1 MKEKHILKS
10 IKKVVLHKTPKH
22 LPFLEKEIVVRRKP
36 RFWQIIPVA
45 TFAASAIVI
54 ALVSTSATPSEV
66 NNSSSTSTPSEV
78 NSSGPNVRRPISEMM
93 AELVDNSYTL
103 RYVFDDVTFYTYE
116 VAETLI
122 KITIPDS
129 YTGNDSSQYLDIT
142 DANSPYIY
150 QQIDGET
157 WYVSSTQP
165 YELLSLISP
174 LSFIDPSAVEDEWFI
189 WNETME
195 GYDLNPTYLPNLFE
209 NSPLQGVE
217 DVEVWMTIE
226 GEIVLSFGG
235 RMHEDSDQHASL
247 QLVYGNFG
255 TTTVT
260 LPSNAIDFRSV
271 AINELLNGSTNHRY
285 QYYFTPISDEPN
297 ALPFTYQLGERDGD
311 TFKQTHFHYDASYT
325 SAVVD
330 TYFTI
335 SNGQYIKVVS
345 DDLGYRELFLDESS
359 YQLALEN
366 FYPINLLDVEES
378 WLDVDNET
386 FLENFGANGYPILPD
401 YLDRILN
408 LNVEGTIE
416 NVVAHVSL
424 SQNYWQGGIV
434 TLYATLT
441 IDGLDYQLFFEVTS
455 FDQVQGIFMPY
466 STGIRTTFA
475 DTLALA
481 VGTSSYS
488 VEQLTINEDGNSY
501 PANDAYFLVR
511 SGQDY
516 QRYRVNAQG
525 FLDLD
530 YFGQQGGEY
539 FSFSYVYNLRD
550 YVRETIDQ
558 ATYEANVVDTEWIKL
573 ENIQPEDYQAN
584 PAIPGGYTLSASSF
598 ERIFADALLDQY
610 TITDA
615 VISYTNLYEASTMI
629 VFSLT
634 GIDRVT
640 GETVRFESRY
650 SFIGE
655 SVIYFPTPIEEENP
669 TDQADPYDLAI
680 TFETFNELYPD
691 GINSFIGTL
700 YAFNDMGDLILL
712 EVFSLQENEALTI
725 NRMDGEYTQIVRD
738 GENFIQTQGNT
749 VSSETVMTSTD
760 AATFEEASTS
770 LSFIDFSLFN
780 ATNLVSLDVNVS
792 FGVIYQVNLDS
803 FDELFNL
810 PLSETMEV
818 TDAYLEITKNY
829 LSVSVYG
836 FDQETGQNFTMYL
849 VLESLNLNVDL
860 LSYLQ

>member
-1 MKEKHILKS
+1 MKEKNILKS
-10 IKKVVLHKTPKH
+10 IKKAVVNATPTH
-22 LPFLEKEIVVRRKP
+22 LPFLKKEIVQPRRP
-36 RFWQIIPVA
+36 RLWQVIPVA
-45 TFAASAIVI
+45 TLAASAVVI
-54 ALVSTSATPSEV
+54 AIVSSTATPSEV
-66 NNSSSTSTPSEV
+66 NNSSSTATSSEV
-78 NSSGPNVRRPISEMM
+78 NNSSPNVRRPVSAMM
-93 AELVDNSYTL
+93 AELADNTYTL
-103 RYVFDDVTFYTYE
+103 RYVFDDVTLYTYE
-116 VAETLI
+116 VAEPLI
-122 KITIPDS
+122 KITFPDS
-129 YTGNDSSQYLDIT
+129 NTGSDSSQYLDLT

-150 QQIDGET
+150 QQVDGEN
-157 WYVSSTQP
+157 WYVSVTQP

-217 DVEVWMTIE
+217 DVEVWMTFE
-226 GEIVLSFGG
+226 EEIVLSFGG
-235 RMHEDSDQHASL
+235 RMHEDSEQHASL

-260 LPSNAIDFRSV
+260 LPRNATDFRSV

-311 TFKQTHFHYDASYT
+311 TFKQTHFHYDPNYT

-366 FYPINLLDVEES
+366 FYPINLLEIEES
-378 WLDVDNET
+378 WLDIDNEI
-386 FLENFGANGYPILPD
+386 FLENFGTRGYPILPD

-441 IDGLDYQLFFEVTS
+441 IDGIDYQLFFQVTS
-455 FDQVQGIFMPY
+455 FNQVQGIFMPY

-488 VEQLTINEDGNSY
+488 VEQLTINDDGSSY
-501 PANDAYFLVR
+501 PADDAYFLVR

-525 FLDLD
+525 FLDLE
-530 YFGQQGGEY
+530 YFGQQGDEY
-539 FSFSYVYNLRD
+539 FSFSYVYNVGD

-573 ENIQPEDYQAN
+573 ENIQPDDYQEN
-584 PAIPGGYTLSASSF
+584 PAIPGGYTLSAASF
-598 ERIFADALLDQY
+598 ERIFADTFLDQY
-610 TITDA
+610 TITEA

-634 GIDRVT
+634 GTDRIT

-650 SFIGE
+650 SLIGE
-655 SVIYFPTPIEEENP
+655 SVIYFPTPSEEENP
-669 TDQADPYDLAI
+669 TDIYDLAMTI
-680 TFETFNELYPD
+680 ETFNERYAD
-691 GINSFIGTL
+691 GVESFIGTL
-700 YAFNDMGDLILL
+700 YAFNDQGELILFD
-712 EVFSLQENEALTI
+712 VFSLQENEALTI
-725 NRMDGEYTQIVRD
+725 NRLDGEYTQIVRD
-738 GENFIQTQGNT
+738 GDTFIQTQGNLT
-749 VSSETVMTSTD
+749 SNETVDTSVN
-760 AATFEEASTS
+760 AATFEEASDQLSFVNFSAFNETNLIS
-770 LSFIDFSLFN
+770 LS
-780 ATNLVSLDVNVS
+780 AT
-792 FGVIYQVNLDS
+792 GYGGIYQVNLEN
-803 FDELFNL
+803 FDALFNL

-818 TDAYLEITKNY
+818 TDAYVEITENY
-829 LSVSVYG
+829 VYISVYG
-836 FDQETGQNFTMYL
+836 VDLETGQNFTMYL
-849 VLESLNLNVDL
+849 VLESLNLDVDL
-860 LSYLQ
+860 LSYLK

>member
-1 MKEKHILKS
+1 MKEKNILKS
-10 IKKVVLHKTPKH
+10 IKKAVVKATPTH
-22 LPFLEKEIVVRRKP
+22 LPFLKKEIVQPRRP
-36 RFWQIIPVA
+36 RLWQVIPVA
-45 TFAASAIVI
+45 TLAASAVVI
-54 ALVSTSATPSEV
+54 AIVSSTATPSEV
-66 NNSSSTSTPSEV
+66 NNSSSTATSSGV
-78 NSSGPNVRRPISEMM
+78 NNSSPNVRRPVSEMM
-93 AELVDNSYTL
+93 AELADNSYTL
-103 RYVFDDVTFYTYE
+103 RYVFDDVTLYTYE

-122 KITIPDS
+122 KITFPDS
-129 YTGNDSSQYLDIT
+129 YTGSDSSQYLDLT

-157 WYVSSTQP
+157 WYVSGPQP

-217 DVEVWMTIE
+217 DVEVWMTFE

-260 LPSNAIDFRSV
+260 LPRNAIDFRSV

-285 QYYFTPISDEPN
+285 QYYFTPVSDEPN
-297 ALPFTYQLGERDGD
+297 ALPFTYQWGERDGD

-366 FYPINLLDVEES
+366 FYPINLLEIEES

-386 FLENFGANGYPILPD
+386 FLENFGANGYPILPE

-408 LNVEGTIE
+408 LNVDGTIE

-424 SQNYWQGGIV
+424 SQNYWQGGTV

-441 IDGLDYQLFFEVTS
+441 IDGIDYQLFFQVTS

-466 STGIRTTFA
+466 STGIRTTLA

-488 VEQLTINEDGNSY
+488 VEQLTINDDGSSY
-501 PANDAYFLVR
+501 PADDAYFLVR

-525 FLDLD
+525 FLDLE

-539 FSFSYVYNLRD
+539 FSFSYVYNTGD

-558 ATYEANVVDTEWIKL
+558 ATYEANVVNTEWIKL
-573 ENIQPEDYQAN
+573 ENIQPDDYQSN
-584 PAIPGGYTLSASSF
+584 PDMPGEYTLSTSSF
-598 ERIFADALLDQY
+598 ERIFADTFLEQY
-610 TITDA
+610 DITDA

-634 GIDRVT
+634 GTDRIT

-650 SFIGE
+650 SSIGE
-655 SVIYFPTPIEEENP
+655 SVIYFPTPSEENP
-669 TDQADPYDLAI
+669 TDPTDPYDLAMTI
-680 TFETFNELYPD
+680 ETFNERYPD
-691 GINSFIGTL
+691 GISSFIGTL
-700 YAFNDMGDLILL
+700 YAFNDASELTLYD
-712 EVFSLQENEALTI
+712 VFSLQDDEALTI
-725 NRMDGEYTQIVRD
+725 NRLDGEYTQIVRD

-749 VSSETVMTSTD
+749 GANETVITATD
-760 AATFEEASTS
+760 EATFEAASNQ
-770 LSFIDFSLFN
+770 LSFINFSAFN
-780 ATNLVSLDVNVS
+780 ETNLISLSSTGHDGI
-792 FGVIYQVNLDS
+792 FQVNLDS

-810 PLSETMEV
+810 PLTETMV
-818 TDAYLEITKNY
+818 VNDAYVAITEHY
-829 LSVSVYG
+829 IYVSVYG
-836 FDQETGQNFTMYL
+836 IDQETGQNFTMCL
-849 VLESLNLNVDL
+849 DLESLNLDVDL
-860 LSYLQ
+860 LSYL

>member
-1 MKEKHILKS
+1 MKEKNILKS
-10 IKKVVLHKTPKH
+10 IKKVVVNATPTH
-22 LPFLEKEIVVRRKP
+22 LPFLKKEIVQPRRP
-36 RFWQIIPVA
+36 RFWQVIPIA
-45 TFAASAIVI
+45 TLAASAVVI
-54 ALVSTSATPSEV
+54 AIVSSTATPSEV
-66 NNSSSTSTPSEV
+66 NNSS
-78 NSSGPNVRRPISEMM
+78 PNVRRPVSAMM

-103 RYVFDDVTFYTYE
+103 RYVFDDVTLYTYE
-116 VAETLI
+116 VAEPLI
-122 KITIPDS
+122 KITFPDS
-129 YTGNDSSQYLDIT
+129 YTGSDSSQYLDVT

-150 QQIDGET
+150 QQIDGEN

-217 DVEVWMTIE
+217 DVEVWMTFE

-311 TFKQTHFHYDASYT
+311 TFKQTHFHYDANYT

-330 TYFTI
+330 TYFTF

-366 FYPINLLDVEES
+366 FYPINLLEIEES

-386 FLENFGANGYPILPD
+386 FLEQFGVRGYPILPD

-424 SQNYWQGGIV
+424 SQNYWQGGTV
-434 TLYATLT
+434 TLFATLT
-441 IDGLDYQLFFEVTS
+441 IDGIDYQLFFQVTS

-466 STGIRTTFA
+466 STGIRTTLA

-488 VEQLTINEDGNSY
+488 VEQLTINEDGSSY

-525 FLDLD
+525 FLDLQ

-550 YVRETIDQ
+550 YVKETIDQ

-584 PAIPGGYTLSASSF
+584 PEIPGGYTLSAASF
-598 ERIFADALLDQY
+598 ERILADAFLDQY

-650 SFIGE
+650 SLIGE
-655 SVIYFPTPIEEENP
+655 SVIYFPTPSEEENP
-669 TDQADPYDLAI
+669 TDPADTYDLAI

-700 YAFNDMGDLILL
+700 YAFNDMGELILV

-725 NRMDGEYTQIVRD
+725 NRMDGEYTQIVRE
-738 GENFIQTQGNT
+738 GENFIQTQGN
-749 VSSETVMTSTD
+749 SYASETVTTSTD
-760 AATFEEASTS
+760 AATFEEASTR

-780 ATNLVSLDVNVS
+780 ATNLISLSVNVS

-849 VLESLNLNVDL
+849 VLESFNLNVDL

>member
-1 MKEKHILKS
+1 MKEKNILKS
-10 IKKVVLHKTPKH
+10 IKKVVVNATPTH
-22 LPFLEKEIVVRRKP
+22 LPFLKKEIVQPRRP
-36 RFWQIIPVA
+36 RFWQVIPIA
-45 TFAASAIVI
+45 TLAASAVVI
-54 ALVSTSATPSEV
+54 AIVSSTATPSEV
-66 NNSSSTSTPSEV
+66 NNSSS
-78 NSSGPNVRRPISEMM
+78 NVRRPVSAMM

-103 RYVFDDVTFYTYE
+103 RYVFDDVTLYTYE
-116 VAETLI
+116 VADTLI
-122 KITIPDS
+122 KITFPDS
-129 YTGNDSSQYLDIT
+129 YTGSDSSQYLDVT

-157 WYVSSTQP
+157 WYVSVTQP
-165 YELLSLISP
+165 NELLSLTSP

-217 DVEVWMTIE
+217 DVEVWMTFE

-260 LPSNAIDFRSV
+260 LPNNAIDFRSV

-285 QYYFTPISDEPN
+285 QYYFTPIFDEPN

-311 TFKQTHFHYDASYT
+311 TFKQTHFHYDANYT

-330 TYFTI
+330 TYFTF

-366 FYPINLLDVEES
+366 FYPINLLEIEES

-386 FLENFGANGYPILPD
+386 FLENFGVRGYPILPD

-424 SQNYWQGGIV
+424 SQNYWQGGTV
-434 TLYATLT
+434 SLFATLT
-441 IDGLDYQLFFEVTS
+441 IDGIDYQLFFQVTS

-466 STGIRTTFA
+466 STGIRTTLA

-488 VEQLTINEDGNSY
+488 VEQLTINEDGSSY

-550 YVRETIDQ
+550 YVKETIDQ

-584 PAIPGGYTLSASSF
+584 PEIPGGYTLSAASF
-598 ERIFADALLDQY
+598 EGILADAFLDQY

-650 SFIGE
+650 SLIGE
-655 SVIYFPTPIEEENP
+655 SVIYFPTPSEEENP
-669 TDQADPYDLAI
+669 TDPTDPYDLAMTI
-680 TFETFNELYPD
+680 ETFNDRYPD

-700 YAFNDMGDLILL
+700 YAFNDAGELILL
-712 EVFSLQENEALTI
+712 EVFSLQENESLII
-725 NRMDGEYTQIVRD
+725 NRMDGEYTQIVRE
-738 GENFIQTQGNT
+738 GRNFIQTQGNINA
-749 VSSETVMTSTD
+749 SETVTTSTD
-760 AATFEEASTS
+760 AATFEAASDQLSLINFSAFNETNLIS
-770 LSFIDFSLFN
+770 LSSTGHDGIF
-780 ATNLVSLDVNVS
+780 
-792 FGVIYQVNLDS
+792 QVNLDS

-810 PLSETMEV
+810 PLSETMDV
-818 TDAYLEITKNY
+818 TDAYVEITKNY
-829 LSVSVYG
+829 VTVSVYG
-836 FDQETGQNFTMYL
+836 FDQETGQNFSMYL
-849 VLESLNLNVDL
+849 VLESLNLDVDL
-860 LSYLQ
+860 LSYLPIESQSSINT

>member
-1 MKEKHILKS
+1 MKEKNILKS
-10 IKKVVLHKTPKH
+10 IKKAVVKATPTH
-22 LPFLEKEIVVRRKP
+22 LPFLKKEIVQPRRP
-36 RFWQIIPVA
+36 RLWQVIPVA
-45 TFAASAIVI
+45 TLAASAVVI
-54 ALVSTSATPSEV
+54 AIVSSTATPSEV
-66 NNSSSTSTPSEV
+66 NNSSSTATSSEV
-78 NSSGPNVRRPISEMM
+78 NNSSPNVRRPVSEMM
-93 AELVDNSYTL
+93 AELADNSYTL
-103 RYVFDDVTFYTYE
+103 RYVFDDVTLYTYE
-116 VAETLI
+116 VAEPLI
-122 KITIPDS
+122 KITFPDS
-129 YTGNDSSQYLDIT
+129 NTGGDSSQYLDVT

-157 WYVSSTQP
+157 WYVSGTQP

-217 DVEVWMTIE
+217 DVEVWMTFE

-235 RMHEDSDQHASL
+235 RMHEDSQQHASL

-366 FYPINLLDVEES
+366 FYPINLLEIEES
-378 WLDVDNET
+378 WLDIDNET
-386 FLENFGANGYPILPD
+386 LLENFGTRGYPILPD

-424 SQNYWQGGIV
+424 SQNYWQGGTV

-441 IDGLDYQLFFEVTS
+441 IDGIEYQLFFQVTS

-488 VEQLTINEDGNSY
+488 VEQLTINDDGSSY
-501 PANDAYFLVR
+501 PADDAYFLVR
-511 SGQDY
+511 SGKDY

-525 FLDLD
+525 FLDLE

-539 FSFSYVYNLRD
+539 FSFSYVYNAGD

-573 ENIQPEDYQAN
+573 ENIQPDDYQEN
-584 PAIPGGYTLSASSF
+584 PAIPGEYTLSGASF
-598 ERIFADALLDQY
+598 ERIFADTFLDQY
-610 TITDA
+610 TITEA

-629 VFSLT
+629 VFSFT
-634 GIDRVT
+634 GTNRIT
-640 GETVRFESRY
+640 GETVQFESRY
-650 SFIGE
+650 SLIGE

-669 TDQADPYDLAI
+669 TDIYDLAMTI
-680 TFETFNELYPD
+680 DTFNQRYSD
-691 GINSFIGTL
+691 GVKSFIGTL
-700 YAFNDMGDLILL
+700 YAFNDQGELTLYD
-712 EVFSLQENEALTI
+712 VFSLQDDEALTI
-725 NRMDGEYTQIVRD
+725 NRLDGEYTQIVRD
-738 GENFIQTQGNT
+738 GETFIQTQGNLT
-749 VSSETVMTSTD
+749 SNETVDTSAN
-760 AATFEEASTS
+760 AATFEEASDQ
-770 LSFIDFSLFN
+770 LSFINFSAFN
-780 ATNLVSLDVNVS
+780 ETNLISLSSTGHD
-792 FGVIYQVNLDS
+792 GIYQVNLEN
-803 FDELFNL
+803 FDALFNL
-810 PLSETMEV
+810 PLSETMDV
-818 TDAYLEITKNY
+818 TDAYVEITENY
-829 LSVSVYG
+829 VYISVYG
-836 FDQETGQNFTMYL
+836 IDQETGQNFTMYL
-849 VLESLNLNVDL
+849 FLESLNLDVDL
-860 LSYLQ
+860 LSYLK

>member
-1 MKEKHILKS
+1 MKEKNILKS
-10 IKKVVLHKTPKH
+10 IKKVVVNATPTH
-22 LPFLEKEIVVRRKP
+22 LPFLKKEIVQPRRP
-36 RFWQIIPVA
+36 RFWQVIPIA
-45 TFAASAIVI
+45 TLAASAVVI
-54 ALVSTSATPSEV
+54 AIVSSTATPSEV
-66 NNSSSTSTPSEV
+66 NNSSS
-78 NSSGPNVRRPISEMM
+78 NVRRPVSAMM

-103 RYVFDDVTFYTYE
+103 RYVFDDVTLYTYE
-116 VAETLI
+116 VADTLI
-122 KITIPDS
+122 KITFPDS
-129 YTGNDSSQYLDIT
+129 YTGSDSSQYLDVT

-157 WYVSSTQP
+157 WYVSVTQP
-165 YELLSLISP
+165 NELLSLTSP

-217 DVEVWMTIE
+217 DVEVWMTFE

-260 LPSNAIDFRSV
+260 LPNNAIDFRSV

-285 QYYFTPISDEPN
+285 QYYFTPIFDEPN

-311 TFKQTHFHYDASYT
+311 TFKQTHFHYDANYT

-330 TYFTI
+330 TYFTF

-366 FYPINLLDVEES
+366 FYPINLLEIEES

-386 FLENFGANGYPILPD
+386 FLENFGVRGYPILPD

-424 SQNYWQGGIV
+424 SQNYWQGGTV
-434 TLYATLT
+434 SLFATLT
-441 IDGLDYQLFFEVTS
+441 IDGIDYQLFFQVTS

-466 STGIRTTFA
+466 STGIRTTLA

-488 VEQLTINEDGNSY
+488 VEQLTINEDGSSY

-584 PAIPGGYTLSASSF
+584 PAIPGGYTLSAESF
-598 ERIFADALLDQY
+598 ERILADALLDQY

-650 SFIGE
+650 SLIGE
-655 SVIYFPTPIEEENP
+655 SVIYFPTPSEEENP
-669 TDQADPYDLAI
+669 TDPTDPYDLAMTI
-680 TFETFNELYPD
+680 ETFNDRYPD

-700 YAFNDMGDLILL
+700 YAFNDAGELILL
-712 EVFSLQENEALTI
+712 EVFSLQENESLII
-725 NRMDGEYTQIVRD
+725 NRMDGEYTQIVRE
-738 GENFIQTQGNT
+738 GRNFIQTQGNINA
-749 VSSETVMTSTD
+749 SETVTTSTD
-760 AATFEEASTS
+760 AATFEAASDQLSLINFSAFNETNLIS
-770 LSFIDFSLFN
+770 LSSTGHDGIF
-780 ATNLVSLDVNVS
+780 
-792 FGVIYQVNLDS
+792 QVNLDS

-810 PLSETMEV
+810 PLSETMDV
-818 TDAYLEITKNY
+818 TDAYVEITKNY
-829 LSVSVYG
+829 VTVSVYG
-836 FDQETGQNFTMYL
+836 FDQETGQNFSMYL
-849 VLESLNLNVDL
+849 VLESLNLDVDL
-860 LSYLQ
+860 LSYLPIESQSSINT

>member
-10 IKKVVLHKTPKH
+10 IKKVVLHTTPKH
-22 LPFLEKEIVVRRKP
+22 LPFLEKEIFVRRKP
-36 RFWQIIPVA
+36 RFWQIIPIA
-45 TFAASAIVI
+45 TLAASAVVI
-54 ALVSTSATPSEV
+54 AIVSSTATPSEV
-66 NNSSSTSTPSEV
+66 NNSS
-78 NSSGPNVRRPISEMM
+78 PNVRRQVSEMM

-103 RYVFDDVTFYTYE
+103 RYVFDDVTLYTYE
-116 VAETLI
+116 VAEPLI
-122 KITIPDS
+122 KITFPDS
-129 YTGNDSSQYLDIT
+129 YTGSDSSQYLDVT

-150 QQIDGET
+150 QQIDGEN

-217 DVEVWMTIE
+217 DVEVWMTFE

-311 TFKQTHFHYDASYT
+311 TFKQTHFHYDANYT

-330 TYFTI
+330 TYFTF

-366 FYPINLLDVEES
+366 FYPINLLEIEES
-378 WLDVDNET
+378 WLDIDNET
-386 FLENFGANGYPILPD
+386 FLENFGARGYPILPD

-424 SQNYWQGGIV
+424 SQNYWQGGTV
-434 TLYATLT
+434 TLFATLT
-441 IDGLDYQLFFEVTS
+441 IDGIDYQLFFQVTS

-466 STGIRTTFA
+466 STGIRTTLA

-488 VEQLTINEDGNSY
+488 VEQLTINEDGSSY

-550 YVRETIDQ
+550 YVKETIDQ

-598 ERIFADALLDQY
+598 ERILADAFLDQY

-629 VFSLT
+629 AFSLT

-669 TDQADPYDLAI
+669 TDPTDPYDLAMTI
-680 TFETFNELYPD
+680 ETFNDRYPD

-700 YAFNDMGDLILL
+700 YAFNDAGELILV

-725 NRMDGEYTQIVRD
+725 NRMDGEYTQIVRE
-738 GENFIQTQGNT
+738 GENFIQTQGNINA
-749 VSSETVMTSTD
+749 SETVITSTD
-760 AATFEEASTS
+760 AATFEAASDQLSLINFSAFNETNLIS
-770 LSFIDFSLFN
+770 LSSTGHDGIF
-780 ATNLVSLDVNVS
+780 
-792 FGVIYQVNLDS
+792 QVNLDS

-810 PLSETMEV
+810 PLSETMDV
-818 TDAYLEITKNY
+818 TDAYVEITKNY
-829 LSVSVYG
+829 VSVSVYG

-849 VLESLNLNVDL
+849 VLESLNLDVDL

>member
-10 IKKVVLHKTPKH
+10 IKKAVVNATPTH
-22 LPFLEKEIVVRRKP
+22 LPFLKKEIVQPRRP
-36 RFWQIIPVA
+36 RFWQVIPIA
-45 TFAASAIVI
+45 TLAASAVVI
-54 ALVSTSATPSEV
+54 AMVSSTATPSEV
-66 NNSSSTSTPSEV
+66 NNSS
-78 NSSGPNVRRPISEMM
+78 PNVRRQVSEMM

-103 RYVFDDVTFYTYE
+103 RYVFDDVTLYTYE
-116 VAETLI
+116 VADTHI
-122 KITIPDS
+122 KMSFPDS
-129 YTGNDSSQYLDIT
+129 YTGSDSSQYLDVT

-157 WYVSSTQP
+157 WYVSVTQP
-165 YELLSLISP
+165 NELLSLTSP

-217 DVEVWMTIE
+217 DVEVWMTFE

-260 LPSNAIDFRSV
+260 LPNNAIDFRSV

-297 ALPFTYQLGERDGD
+297 ALPYTYQLGERDGD
-311 TFKQTHFHYDASYT
+311 TFKQTHFHYDANYT

-330 TYFTI
+330 TYFTF

-366 FYPINLLDVEES
+366 FYPINLLEIEES

-386 FLENFGANGYPILPD
+386 FLEQFGERGYPILTD

-424 SQNYWQGGIV
+424 SQNYWQGGTV
-434 TLYATLT
+434 TLFATLT
-441 IDGLDYQLFFEVTS
+441 IDGIDYQLFFQVTS

-466 STGIRTTFA
+466 STGIRTTLA

-488 VEQLTINEDGNSY
+488 VEQLTINEDGSSY

-584 PAIPGGYTLSASSF
+584 PAIPGGYTLSAASF
-598 ERIFADALLDQY
+598 ERILADAFLDQY

-650 SFIGE
+650 SLIGE
-655 SVIYFPTPIEEENP
+655 SVIYFPTPSEEENP
-669 TDQADPYDLAI
+669 TDPTDPYDLAMTI
-680 TFETFNELYPD
+680 ETFNDRYPD

-700 YAFNDMGDLILL
+700 YAFNDAGELILV

-725 NRMDGEYTQIVRD
+725 NRMDGEYTQIVRE

-760 AATFEEASTS
+760 AATFEEASTR

-780 ATNLVSLDVNVS
+780 ATNLISLSVNVS

-849 VLESLNLNVDL
+849 VLESLNLDVDL